1 MNLIRTNEMKL
12 RRIVLAVLLASFAP
26 LETTSISAQE
36 LGRTI
41 TSPFGVA
48 NPYMN
53 ASDASESGSDG
64 DTFVDPETGE
74 VGHIIRNPFG
84 QTANPEMENTDS
96 DTFKVEDEDDEFY
109 ISLPDEIVA
118 SRNSS
123 DRDENEKSTDDTP
136 ANNTP
141 RGGSSSY
148 QNLCIIPTDENIKE
162 KEIVINSQ
170 KYYFVKE
177 AIGTLPNTQIQY
189 YEITVELLEKK
200 DDNRLYEIDLNNNDT
215 ITWHL
220 IKGTTEIQNNQN
232 DLLISPLPGNQC
244 RYLIPKNDYFLGK
257 VLIIEARVNNISGQH
272 IKTVRH
278 RIVTPKASL
287 QSITFYHGGT
297 GSSILLKNAIHQ
309 EYDMVD
315 EAGDP
320 IMMSDPDFPPRKIP
334 KKYNGFRFENI
345 HSPEYIYSTNS
356 PINDPVLYKNAFT
369 PSVIVNIVIEPN
381 ILQDITLIDID
392 NSSSSDKVLDF
403 KQDTICTRQT
413 NGSLNCKK
421 EARTPINSFTKK
433 NHQIFHWLISHF
445 YGYRL
450 EIDLGITEH
459 DIYVIPDIPKTP
471 WNNFASLEL
480 VDYLLVNHNTI
491 NGETYSFDEEWVSDP
506 TNEERHLEILTS
518 ILFYSWTG
526 NNRKPDSATSKYFYN
541 INTFILTKYKRD
553 TNENHPADMELQSC
567 DSARALSLLGKLL
580 GINIKPRQTTS
591 YGTGTSGPDHSF
603 CTFSTGSN
611 FKIYDCYLDGS
622 DFTAPVTDLNSTDT
636 EAANYT
642 THMLSN
648 PLPIDTIQ

>member
-1 MNLIRTNEMKL
+1 MISPHKTPALAKL
-12 RRIVLAVLLASFAP
+12 AMLLLFAIAAVAILD
-26 LETTSISAQE
+26 TTSISAQE
-36 LGRTI
+36 PGRTI

-84 QTANPEMENTDS
+84 QAADPEMDNTDS
-96 DTFKVEDEDDEFY
+96 DTFEVEDEDDEFY
-109 ISLPDEIVA
+109 ISLPSENAVE
-118 SRNSS
+118 RNDSK
-123 DRDENEKSTDDTP
+123 REEEKESADSTP
-136 ANNTP
+136 ANNSP
-141 RGGSSSY
+141 KGGSSSY
-148 QNLCIIPTDENIKE
+148 QNLYIIPTDGNIRNH
-162 KEIVINSQ
+162 EIEIDSQ
-170 KYYFVKE
+170 KYFFVKE
-177 AIGTLPNTQIQY
+177 ATGTQQNSQIQF

-200 DDNRLYEIDLNNNDT
+200 NDNQFDEINLSNGEA

-220 IKGTTEIQNNQN
+220 LQGNTEIPNNQN
-232 DLLISPLPGNQC
+232 GLRIESLSNNKC
-244 RYLIPKNDYFLGK
+244 RFLIPKNDLFWGK
-257 VLIIEARVNNISGQH
+257 ILIIEARVINTSNQLL
-272 IKTVRH
+272 KTVRH

-287 QSITFYHGGT
+287 QSITFHHGGT
-297 GSSILLKNAIHQ
+297 GSSILLKKAVSQ
-309 EYDMVD
+309 EYNLLD
-315 EAGDP
+315 ENGEP
-320 IMMSDPDFPPRKIP
+320 IPVNQYSNKFKT
-334 KKYNGFRFENI
+334 YNGFRFDNI
-345 HSPEYIYSTNS
+345 QGNSNRSEYVSGEEI
-356 PINDPVLYKNAFT
+356 ILPVLYPNNYT
-369 PSVIVNIVIEPN
+369 PSIIVNVKVEPN

-506 TNEERHLEILTS
+506 TSKERHLEILTL

-603 CTFSTGSN
+603 CRFSTGSS

-642 THMLSN
+642 THML
-648 PLPIDTIQ
+648 PHELPIDTIQ